1 VRGEW
6 GRSVCEGLLRPLRGE
21 ANYDD
26 VIHGLRDAMRPRRFT
41 RGYNPP
47 PRRGGGAAGLS
58 GRKDLIVR
66 ERGVSAAE
74 GSIARIQ
81 SEHYRRGRIMLPC
94 EAWRNT
100 MCRIRS
106 NGVCR

>member
-1 VRGEW
+1 MRSVARGRTCVRGEW

-66 ERGVSAAE
+66 ERGVSGAE
-74 GSIARIQ
+74 GRPACRG
-81 SEHYRRGRIMLPC
+81 GRI
-94 EAWRNT
+94 
-100 MCRIRS
+100 
-106 NGVCR
+106 